1 MMRRTVLIAALAAAT
16 LAPATA
22 QAHVTLQP
30 NTAPAGQFTRLDVRV
45 PNERDDAPTTKIEV
59 QMPDGLASASYEP
72 VPGWSVEVTTG
83 PLDNP
88 IQTDDGEITEGVK
101 QITWTA
107 DSDEDGI
114 PPGAF
119 QDFGLSFQVPGKAG
133 DKLEFKALQ
142 TYAGGEV
149 VRWIGAEGSD
159 NPAAIVSVV
168 EPQGTDAASHG
179 GGGDASEEATPG
191 GDEHERH
198 RERRRHRER
207 PRDRGADRG
216 RARPRGR
223 RGRAARRRRAA
234 VAPSCRQA
242 RSRTR

>member
-1 MMRRTVLIAALAAAT
+1 M
-16 LAPATA
+16 
-22 QAHVTLQP
+22 
-30 NTAPAGQFTRLDVRV
+30 RV
-45 PNERDDAPTTKIEV
+45 PNERDDAPTTKVDV
-59 QMPDGLASASYEP
+59 QMPDGFASASYEP
-72 VPGWSVEVTTG
+72 VPGWTAKVTSG
-83 PLDNP
+83 PLDTP

-107 DSDEDGI
+107 DSDDDGI

-168 EPQGTDAASHG
+168 EPRAPTPRRTAAAS
-179 GGGDASEEATPG
+179 DASEEATPAATTAAATSEDDSG
-191 GDEHERH
+191 NGLAIVALIV
-198 RERRRHRER
+198 
-207 PRDRGADRG
+207 GVLGLLAG
-216 RARPRGR
+216 VAGLL
-223 RGRAARRRRAA
+223 AARRASGRSGAA
-234 VAPSCRQA
+234 
-242 RSRTR
+242 T